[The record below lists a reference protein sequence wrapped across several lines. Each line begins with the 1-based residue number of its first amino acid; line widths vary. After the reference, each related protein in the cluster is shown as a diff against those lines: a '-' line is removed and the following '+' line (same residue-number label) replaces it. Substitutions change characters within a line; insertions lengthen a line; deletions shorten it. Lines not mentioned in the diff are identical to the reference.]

1 MTEPTQAVQEQ
12 PKDNSKEFNF
22 RQLEAKF
29 ERQLAQERAARL
41 EAERLAQEAMQKKAS
56 VSDDDDEDSPDPYID
71 RRQLKKT
78 LSRFGEQT
86 KQETQTSVQREVQK
100 ALQEERRNNWM
111 KQNPDF
117 IGTLTQYAEE
127 FAQREPELADA
138 VLKIPDEFERQK
150 AVYKNIKALGLD
162 KPAPKQPSIQE
173 KIDANRRSPYYQP
186 SGIANAP
193 YSVAGDFSESGQKN
207 AYQKMQEL
215 KKNLR
220 I

>member
-1 MTEPTQAVQEQ
+1 MTEPTQAAIEQ
-12 PKDNSKEFNF
+12 PKENSKEFNF
-22 RQLEAKF
+22 RQQEAKY
-29 ERQLAQERAARL
+29 ERLLAQERAARA
-41 EAERLAQEAMQKKAS
+41 EAERVAQEAMQRKSA
-56 VSDDDDEDSPDPYID
+56 VDEDEDDSPDPYVD

-86 KQETQTSVQREVQK
+86 KQETQTSVQREVQR
-100 ALQEERRNNWM
+100 ALQEERKQNWL

-117 IGTLTQYAEE
+117 VNTLTQYAEQ
-127 FAQREPELADA
+127 FAEREPELADS
-138 VLKIPDEFERQK
+138 LLRIPDEFERQK
-150 AVYKNIKALGLD
+150 VVYKNIKALGLD
-162 KPAPKQPSIQE
+162 KPAPKQSSIQE